1 MEINC
6 PLLVNDYNKF
16 MGGVDKNDQLA
27 IVRKEMKQLVWYNR
41 VFLKLLMMTVYNCYV
56 IEETV
61 KPHRNQAGHVTHS
74 VLHFKDEL
82 FSQLIGEV
90 RGPRRS
96 AGRKRTR
103 EERSNDKFDPNRL
116 VNVGEHF
123 PEKGEGKDH
132 HCVVCGEKRKCWL
145 DANPNE
151 DPKNCPMKDST
162 TTFCCTRCT
171 NLPQRGKSY
180 LCITRE
186 RNCFQDYHTK
196 VEFWK

>member
-61 KPHRNQAGHVTHS
+61 KPHRNQAGRVTRS

-82 FSQLIGEV
+82 VSQLIGEV
-90 RGPRRS
+90 RAPPAIS
-96 AGRKRTR
+96 WKKENTR
-103 EERSNDKFDPNRL
+103 
-116 VNVGEHF
+116 
-123 PEKGEGKDH
+123 
-132 HCVVCGEKRKCWL
+132 GEK
-145 DANPNE
+145 
-151 DPKNCPMKDST
+151 
-162 TTFCCTRCT
+162 
-171 NLPQRGKSY
+171 
-180 LCITRE
+180 
-186 RNCFQDYHTK
+186 
-196 VEFWK
+196 